1 MVVGQQ
7 NANGIKSGLH
17 DRSSSF
23 SKITRH
29 CFEQEMFGK
38 QSRRGHA
45 TQLRCPLQAHSTLP
59 ILRQVVALARGNT
72 RPKESAPMA
81 QHPLPSIPHIGR
93 HTFSVVSDSQSKQI
107 AAVRDL
113 CFDSA
118 SLRMAKSIS
127 QRFTAQSGRFQCGRF
142 GFNVCAVPSIT
153 ARNCAASLFS
163 VLRDKFFSKRCD
175 FLHQSL
181 SSRCRGS

>member
-59 ILRQVVALARGNT
+59 ILRQVVALARAYPLSPNA
-72 RPKESAPMA
+72 PSAP
-81 QHPLPSIPHIGR
+81 L
-93 HTFSVVSDSQSKQI
+93 
-107 AAVRDL
+107 
-113 CFDSA
+113 DSA
-118 SLRMAKSIS
+118 HRETYLFRRLGFSAETDCCCTRSL
-127 QRFTAQSGRFQCGRF
+127 FRF
-142 GFNVCAVPSIT
+142 GEPA
-153 ARNCAASLFS
+153 
-163 VLRDKFFSKRCD
+163 
-175 FLHQSL
+175 
-181 SSRCRGS
+181 